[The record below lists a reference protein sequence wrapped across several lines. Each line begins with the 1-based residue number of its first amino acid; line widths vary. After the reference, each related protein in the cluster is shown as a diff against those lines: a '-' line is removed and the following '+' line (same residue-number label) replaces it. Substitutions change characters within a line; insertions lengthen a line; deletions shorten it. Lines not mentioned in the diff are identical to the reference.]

1 MLLIVIL
8 TIIFCLYKINNVVS
22 NYKET
27 DKKIIGTVTDIKKE
41 EDKTTLNIK
50 GKENI
55 VVYTKNDINI
65 YLGDKILVYG
75 TLKALKNNSIFN
87 LFNYKKYMLS
97 KNTYY
102 SIFADK
108 IKILKYNSNIF
119 YKIKT
124 ILINHIEKI
133 KYSEYL
139 KIFIL
144 GDNKYLDKTIKESF
158 KINGISHLFSVS
170 GMHISLLSTIIL
182 FLLNKIKKSKINY
195 ILTSL
200 ILILF
205 SFLTSFSPSVLRSVY
220 LFIFLYF
227 NKQLNLKIP
236 TIKIIIFILCINLI
250 LNPYNIYNAGFIF
263 SYTIS
268 IYLILFNKLINRQK
282 RYITKTLMT
291 SFISFLVSIPIL
303 INNYFS
309 INLSSI
315 INNIIF
321 VPFISFI
328 VFPLSLLVVIM
339 PFLEPVFVIVI
350 KILEFTTIFFQKFK
364 IEMIM
369 SKMNFFYVILYYL
382 IITLILYKFLNKKYK
397 YIMFII
403 ILMVI
408 HTNINNIRNDLYI
421 TFLDVGQGDSTLI
434 HLPHNKNILID
445 TGGKIDYNLSVNIIN
460 YMKSK
465 GIKKLDYLVLTHG
478 DYDHMGEA
486 INLIENYKVDNVI
499 FNCGE
504 FNNLEKNLIKIL
516 NKKKI
521 RYYSCINELNINN
534 YKLQFLNT
542 KIYNNENDNSSVI
555 YLNYNNYKFLFMG
568 DAGVDKEKDI
578 LEKYNLSNINV
589 IKVGHHGSKTSSSKE
604 YINEIS
610 PKYSIISVGK
620 NNRYGHP
627 NKEVLNNLEQSKIYR
642 TDIDGSIMF
651 RIKNN
656 KLKIKACSP

>member
-1 MLLIVIL
+1 
-8 TIIFCLYKINNVVS
+8 
-22 NYKET
+22 
-27 DKKIIGTVTDIKKE
+27 
-41 EDKTTLNIK
+41 
-50 GKENI
+50 
-55 VVYTKNDINI
+55 
-65 YLGDKILVYG
+65 
-75 TLKALKNNSIFN
+75 
-87 LFNYKKYMLS
+87 MLS

-250 LNPYNIYNAGFIF
+250 LNPYNIYNTGFIF

-282 RYITKTLMT
+282 KYITKTLMT

-328 VFPLSLLVVIM
+328 VFPLSLLVVII

-516 NKKKI
+516 NKNKI